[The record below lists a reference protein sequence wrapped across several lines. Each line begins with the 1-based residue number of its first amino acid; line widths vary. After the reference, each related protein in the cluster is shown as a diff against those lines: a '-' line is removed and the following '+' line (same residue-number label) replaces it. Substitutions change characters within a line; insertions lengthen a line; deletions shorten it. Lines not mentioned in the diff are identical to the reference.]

1 MMHPDAYLTIN
12 AVSTGDWRD
21 RGSKFIA
28 VLCPCSN
35 DSQLQGLIDAQRKNH
50 PNARHVVFGAIL
62 GSISPEE
69 RCSDDGEPS
78 GTAGLPVLNQL
89 RSAELRNTALLV
101 VRYFG
106 GTKLGKAGL
115 INAYK
120 ESARLAIEEAA
131 ITRQFNVQR
140 LSVVFSYDRTGEVTR
155 QLDQL
160 ANATIIDHV
169 FEQVPSIHFT
179 VPLSEVGKAL
189 HLFDYTDEI
198 TVTVLDV

>member
-12 AVSTGDWRD
+12 AVSSGDGRD

-35 DSQLQGLIDAQRKNH
+35 DSQLQALIDAQRKKH

-89 RSAELRNTALLV
+89 RSAELRNAALLV

-115 INAYK
+115 INA
-120 ESARLAIEEAA
+120 
-131 ITRQFNVQR
+131 
-140 LSVVFSYDRTGEVTR
+140 YDRTGEVTR

-169 FEQVPSIHFT
+169 FEHVPSIRFS